1 MIYKIFT
8 FKHIIVTL
16 ALILTLGIPMTQPS
30 AQTPA
35 ETPENE
41 DTTPPKSAE
50 TIALE
55 AEIALLKLEADKK
68 EQEQKILDAEVAI
81 AAAKRKKLTDQLP
94 STETKGKE
102 GVITINDGAGYY
114 SKVLALNS
122 MQEAAN
128 SIAED
133 LIGPVVGNA
142 TPENKLTG
150 NVVFIVSGMEISD
163 LAGKWSVLNSRVEAN
178 MKLLSDNMTY
188 LGDNPKT
195 FVDTG
200 EEGAG
205 FAALAAAP
213 AILGGIAD
221 LTKFFRTDSTL
232 TNVDVTANESAFQV
246 ALIRAL
252 KTKKETLQIYKPNLA
267 VKGDSH
273 LANQYHA
280 LVVSRNGL
288 QHRLD
293 ETLTEF
299 DIQIATESRDKAE
312 IEEKLKAYK
321 AKIKDETPTSAQ
333 EEAIGDFE
341 FQIKQKTAQIDKL
354 TKHKARTK
362 TRIDAIIL
370 SAKTISDFMTTK
382 EGDAESPLTVLRS
395 FDLLKTKLDTQ
406 ANPRLLNASL
416 TQVGGEY
423 LVQKGSFVTDKVSYL
438 GGSTVQYEL
447 FDMNG
452 MYHGA
457 GLFTDFQHAKTEYK
471 QGYKLLNSDK

>member
-1 MIYKIFT
+1 MIYKFLT
-8 FKHIIVTL
+8 FKHIIITL
-16 ALILTLGIPMTQPS
+16 ALILTLGIPMTQAS
-30 AQTPA
+30 AQTPP
-35 ETPENE
+35 ETPENQ
-41 DTTPPKSAE
+41 DSPLPKSAE
-50 TIALE
+50 TLALE

-68 EQEQKILDAEVAI
+68 EQEQKIFEADVAI
-81 AAAKRKKLTDQLP
+81 AAAKRKKFTDQLP

-102 GVITINDGAGYY
+102 GAITISDGAGYY

-128 SIAED
+128 AIAED
-133 LIGPVVGNA
+133 LIGPIRNNT

-150 NVVFIVSGMEISD
+150 NIVFIVSEMDISD
-163 LAGKWSVLNSRVEAN
+163 LASKWSVLNSRVNAN
-178 MKLLSDNMTY
+178 MELLSDNMTY
-188 LGDNPKT
+188 LGDDPEK
-195 FVDTG
+195 FVNDGSEATL
-200 EEGAG
+200 
-205 FAALAAAP
+205 AALAAAP
-213 AILGGIAD
+213 AILGGVSD
-221 LTKFFRTDSTL
+221 LTKFFRTDSTI
-232 TNVDVTANESAFQV
+232 TNVEITANEAAFQV

-252 KTKKETLQIYKPNLA
+252 KTKKASLEIYKPNLA
-267 VKGDSH
+267 VKGDSY

-280 LVVSRNGL
+280 LVVGRNGL
-288 QHRLD
+288 QNRLD
-293 ETLTEF
+293 ETLNEF
-299 DIQIATESRDKAE
+299 DIQIATETREKAV
-312 IEEKLKAYK
+312 IEKELKAYK
-321 AKIKDETPTSAQ
+321 AKLKDKKTTSAQ
-333 EEAIGDFE
+333 DDAIGDFE
-341 FQIKQKTAQIDKL
+341 FDIAQKTGAIDKL
-354 TKHKARTK
+354 TKRKARTK

-382 EGDAESPLTVLRS
+382 DGDAESPLTVLRS
-395 FDLLKTKLDTQ
+395 FDLLKTKLDAQ

-471 QGYKLLNSDK
+471 QGYKLLHSDK